1 MPIHPAATV
10 MLVRDVI
17 GSPEGT
23 ASAIPTGIPTGIEV
37 FMLRR
42 TASAVFG
49 AGMYVF
55 PGGRVDEIDG
65 AAGAEEYVR
74 GLDDEAASKQLG
86 VPSGGLAY
94 WIAAVRESFEEAGV
108 LLGERIDGGQVE
120 VDPGERHLVHDGELS
135 IVDLC
140 RQRDLVIDLSLLHYV
155 DHWVTPLGEPRRFD
169 TRFFLAEVPPHQV
182 LVHDDRETVDS
193 LWVRPA
199 DAVTMFAERELQ
211 MMPPT
216 IANLRRLAE
225 HTSVAD
231 ALEAAAS
238 IVDPPRIEPRLRLD
252 ASGKTIGLAMPWDA
266 DYASLDPDTRG

>member
-10 MLVRDVI
+10 MLVRDVV
-17 GSPEGT
+17 GSPDG
-23 ASAIPTGIPTGIEV
+23 SAPGIPSGVPSGIEV

-42 TASAVFG
+42 TANAVFG

-74 GLDDEAASKQLG
+74 GLDDEEASNQLG

-108 LLGERIDGGQVE
+108 LLGERTDGGPVE

-140 RQRDLVIDLSLLHYV
+140 RRRDLVIDLSLLHYV

-231 ALEAAAS
+231 ALDAAAL

-252 ASGKTIGLAMPWDA
+252 ANGKTIGLAMPWDA
-266 DYASLDPDTRG
+266 DYAALDPDTRG

>member
-10 MLVRDVI
+10 MLVRDVV
-17 GSPEGT
+17 GSPDDNGESDG
-23 ASAIPTGIPTGIEV
+23 AGIEV

-42 TASAVFG
+42 TANAVFG

-55 PGGRVDEIDG
+55 PGGRVDEVDG
-65 AAGAEEYVR
+65 AAGADEYVR
-74 GLDDEAASKQLG
+74 GLDDEGASEQLG

-108 LLGERIDGGQVE
+108 MLGERTDGGPVE

-140 RQRDLVIDLSLLHYV
+140 RRRDLVIDLSLLHYV

-199 DAVTMFAERELQ
+199 DAVTMFAERDLQ

-231 ALEAAAS
+231 ALEAAAL

-252 ASGKTIGLAMPWDA
+252 ANGKTIGLAMPWDA